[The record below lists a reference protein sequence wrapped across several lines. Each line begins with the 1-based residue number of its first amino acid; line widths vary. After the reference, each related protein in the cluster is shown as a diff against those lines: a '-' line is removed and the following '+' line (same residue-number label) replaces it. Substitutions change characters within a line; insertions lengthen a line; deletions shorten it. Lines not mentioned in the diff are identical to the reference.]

1 MRIEDLAKHA
11 RVKPDTI
18 KRRLDEILGW
28 TKSDDEIRFIKGT
41 RYPYEKNKVSLKD
54 AYDRYYAVL
63 KATSRNRF
71 IDHHYLNISQE
82 SFDVLINELV
92 RINYLIENNTHNPYG
107 ANAYDLSFEAAN
119 VVKKAKYLVLKEIAS
134 LLSMFK

>member
-41 RYPYEKNKVSLKD
+41 RYPYEKNKVSL
-54 AYDRYYAVL
+54 
-63 KATSRNRF
+63 
-71 IDHHYLNISQE
+71 
-82 SFDVLINELV
+82 
-92 RINYLIENNTHNPYG
+92 
-107 ANAYDLSFEAAN
+107 
-119 VVKKAKYLVLKEIAS
+119 
-134 LLSMFK
+134 